1 MATVSARA
9 LIGASLLSDHTWQLV
24 YAVQRVP
31 ALVSSARL
39 QAKLGRGE
47 ERKEPVVT
55 DEGRHCMEHG
65 RTHLA
70 YRWYVREKR
79 SSEPEVFVIRGSAP
93 RVDYLC
99 NAAYSRLPQAEKA
112 EWRLLE

>member
-1 MATVSARA
+1 MGPPDGFADDVGGFFSPHKGRNTSVLSAAGPRPR
-9 LIGASLLSDHTWQLV
+9 LLDF
-24 YAVQRVP
+24 
-31 ALVSSARL
+31 

-47 ERKEPVVT
+47 DRKDPVVA
-55 DEGRHCMEHG
+55 DEGRHCMDHG

-70 YRWYVREKR
+70 YRWYVHEKR

-99 NAAYSRLPQAEKA
+99 NAAYSRLPRSEQAE
-112 EWRLLE
+112 